1 MWDHNFVRSWSPKN
15 NIGILD
21 LFYNEV
27 GMLSLLLGNLKVK
40 IEEIVKD
47 LGAEDFDVEFE
58 IPKDKSMGDYS
69 TNIAF
74 KLTKVLRKNPNLIA
88 TDIVSK
94 LNKEDYKLEK
104 IEVLN
109 GFINFTFLS
118 SYIHNLVFKIL
129 SEKENY
135 GNLKVGESE
144 YYNVEFVSA
153 NPTGYLHIG
162 HGRGAAYGD
171 SLVRILKKAGYKVDS
186 EYYIN
191 DGGGQID
198 NLAHSIYERYKELF
212 GLKCELKDGYY
223 HGLEIIEI
231 AKMIKAKVGDEYLK
245 KDYYLDFKRIGVD
258 YLLAILKKDL
268 EDFNVTFNH
277 WFSETSL
284 YENGDVERTLEYL
297 NKHNFTYLEDGAL
310 WLKSSEYGDDK
321 DRVLVKQDGS
331 LTYLVPDIAYH
342 RNKLNRGYTH
352 LVNVFGT
359 DHHGYVP
366 RLKAAIEMIGGNSN
380 LLDVEL
386 LQMVRVLEDG
396 QEIKMSK
403 RSGKAITLRDL
414 IDDVGPD
421 ALRYMYVS
429 KALSTQMDLDL
440 SLLKKNSND
449 NPVYYVQY
457 AHARI
462 SSLFKTALDKGLK
475 YQELKEFKTLD
486 FARSKDLVLKLLE
499 YPEIIEEAST
509 KRLPHRVTQYAYELA
524 NYLHSYYSDVKII
537 TDSEA
542 ESNERLNLLKA
553 VQIVLKDALSLIG
566 VKLKI
571 RCKRRIK

>member
-1 MWDHNFVRSWSPKN
+1 
-15 NIGILD
+15 
-21 LFYNEV
+21 
-27 GMLSLLLGNLKVK
+27 MLSLLLGNLKVK

-47 LGAEDFDVEFE
+47 LGVEDLEVEFE
-58 IPKDKSMGDYS
+58 IPKDKAMGDYS

-74 KLTKVLRKNPNLIA
+74 KLTRVLRKNPNLIA

-118 SYIHNLVFKIL
+118 SYIHNLVFKVL
-129 SEKENY
+129 KEKKNY
-135 GNLKVGESE
+135 GNLEVGKGE

-212 GLKCELKDGYY
+212 GLKCELKDDYY
-223 HGLEIIEI
+223 HGPEIIAI

-268 EDFNVTFNH
+268 EDFNVTFDH

-396 QEIKMSK
+396 KEIKMSK

-486 FARSKDLVLKLLE
+486 FAKSKDLVLKLLE
-499 YPEIIEEAST
+499 YPEIIEDAST

-566 VKLKI
+566 VKAKD
-571 RCKRRIK
+571 KM

>member
-1 MWDHNFVRSWSPKN
+1 
-15 NIGILD
+15 
-21 LFYNEV
+21 
-27 GMLSLLLGNLKVK
+27 MLSLLLGNLKVK

-47 LGAEDFDVEFE
+47 LGVEDFEVEFE

-74 KLTKVLRKNPNLIA
+74 KLTRVLRKNPNLIA
-88 TDIVSK
+88 TDIVNK

-135 GNLKVGESE
+135 GNLKVGEGE

-212 GLKCELKDGYY
+212 GLKCELKDDYY
-223 HGLEIIEI
+223 HGPEIIEI
-231 AKMIKAKVGDEYLK
+231 AKMIKTKVGDEYLN
-245 KDYYLDFKRIGVD
+245 KDYYLDFKKIGVD

-284 YENGDVERTLEYL
+284 YENGDVEKTIEYL
-297 NKHNFTYLEDGAL
+297 NNHKFTYLEDGAL

-331 LTYLVPDIAYH
+331 FTYLVPDIAYH

-396 QEIKMSK
+396 KEIKMSK

-486 FARSKDLVLKLLE
+486 FAKSKDLVLKLLE
-499 YPEIIEEAST
+499 YPEIIEDAST

-566 VKLKI
+566 VKAKD
-571 RCKRRIK
+571 KM

>member
-1 MWDHNFVRSWSPKN
+1 
-15 NIGILD
+15 
-21 LFYNEV
+21 
-27 GMLSLLLGNLKVK
+27 MLSLLLGNLKVK

-47 LGAEDFDVEFE
+47 LGVEDLEVEFE

-88 TDIVSK
+88 TAIVSK

-231 AKMIKAKVGDEYLK
+231 D
-245 KDYYLDFKRIGVD
+245 
-258 YLLAILKKDL
+258 
-268 EDFNVTFNH
+268 
-277 WFSETSL
+277 
-284 YENGDVERTLEYL
+284 
-297 NKHNFTYLEDGAL
+297 
-310 WLKSSEYGDDK
+310 
-321 DRVLVKQDGS
+321 
-331 LTYLVPDIAYH
+331 
-342 RNKLNRGYTH
+342 
-352 LVNVFGT
+352 
-359 DHHGYVP
+359 
-366 RLKAAIEMIGGNSN
+366 
-380 LLDVEL
+380 
-386 LQMVRVLEDG
+386 
-396 QEIKMSK
+396 
-403 RSGKAITLRDL
+403 
-414 IDDVGPD
+414 
-421 ALRYMYVS
+421 
-429 KALSTQMDLDL
+429 
-440 SLLKKNSND
+440 
-449 NPVYYVQY
+449 
-457 AHARI
+457 
-462 SSLFKTALDKGLK
+462 
-475 YQELKEFKTLD
+475 
-486 FARSKDLVLKLLE
+486 
-499 YPEIIEEAST
+499 
-509 KRLPHRVTQYAYELA
+509 
-524 NYLHSYYSDVKII
+524 
-537 TDSEA
+537 
-542 ESNERLNLLKA
+542 
-553 VQIVLKDALSLIG
+553 
-566 VKLKI
+566 
-571 RCKRRIK
+571 

>member
-1 MWDHNFVRSWSPKN
+1 MV
-15 NIGILD
+15 
-21 LFYNEV
+21 
-27 GMLSLLLGNLKVK
+27 
-40 IEEIVKD
+40 
-47 LGAEDFDVEFE
+47 
-58 IPKDKSMGDYS
+58 
-69 TNIAF
+69 
-74 KLTKVLRKNPNLIA
+74 
-88 TDIVSK
+88 
-94 LNKEDYKLEK
+94 
-104 IEVLN
+104 
-109 GFINFTFLS
+109 
-118 SYIHNLVFKIL
+118 
-129 SEKENY
+129 
-135 GNLKVGESE
+135 NLKVGESE

-331 LTYLVPDIAYH
+331 VTYLVPDIAYH

-499 YPEIIEEAST
+499 YPEIIEDAST

-566 VKLKI
+566 VKAKD
-571 RCKRRIK
+571 KM

>member
-1 MWDHNFVRSWSPKN
+1 
-15 NIGILD
+15 
-21 LFYNEV
+21 
-27 GMLSLLLGNLKVK
+27 MLSLLLGNLKVK

-212 GLKCELKDGYY
+212 GLKCELKDDYY
-223 HGLEIIEI
+223 HGPEIIEI
-231 AKMIKAKVGDEYLK
+231 AKMIKTKVGDEYLN
-245 KDYYLDFKRIGVD
+245 KDYYLDFKKIGVD

-284 YENGDVERTLEYL
+284 YENGDVEKTIEYL
-297 NKHNFTYLEDGAL
+297 NNHKFTYLEDGAL

-331 LTYLVPDIAYH
+331 FTYLVPDIAYH

-414 IDDVGPD
+414 IDDVGSD

-486 FARSKDLVLKLLE
+486 FAKSNDLVLKLLE
-499 YPEIIEEAST
+499 YPEIIEDAST
-509 KRLPHRVTQYAYELA
+509 KRLPHRITQYAYELA

-537 TDSEA
+537 TDSKA

-566 VKLKI
+566 VKAKD
-571 RCKRRIK
+571 KM

>member
-1 MWDHNFVRSWSPKN
+1 
-15 NIGILD
+15 
-21 LFYNEV
+21 
-27 GMLSLLLGNLKVK
+27 MLSLLLGNLKVK

-88 TDIVSK
+88 TAIVSK

-499 YPEIIEEAST
+499 YPEIIEDAST

-566 VKLKI
+566 VKAKD
-571 RCKRRIK
+571 KM

>member
-1 MWDHNFVRSWSPKN
+1 
-15 NIGILD
+15 
-21 LFYNEV
+21 
-27 GMLSLLLGNLKVK
+27 MLSLLLGNLKVK

-47 LGAEDFDVEFE
+47 LGVEDFEVEFE

-74 KLTKVLRKNPNLIA
+74 KLTRVLRKNPNLIA
-88 TDIVSK
+88 TDIVNK

-135 GNLKVGESE
+135 GNLKVGEGE

-212 GLKCELKDGYY
+212 GLKCELKDDYY
-223 HGLEIIEI
+223 HGPEIIEI
-231 AKMIKAKVGDEYLK
+231 AKMIKTKVGDEYLN

-268 EDFNVTFNH
+268 EDFNVTFDH

-396 QEIKMSK
+396 KEIKMSK

-414 IDDVGPD
+414 IDDVGSD

-486 FARSKDLVLKLLE
+486 FAKSKDLVLKLLE
-499 YPEIIEEAST
+499 YPEIIEDAST

-537 TDSEA
+537 TDSKA

-566 VKLKI
+566 VKAKD
-571 RCKRRIK
+571 KM

>member
-1 MWDHNFVRSWSPKN
+1 
-15 NIGILD
+15 
-21 LFYNEV
+21 
-27 GMLSLLLGNLKVK
+27 MLSLLLGNLKVK

-212 GLKCELKDGYY
+212 GLKCELKDDYY
-223 HGLEIIEI
+223 HGPEIIEI

-486 FARSKDLVLKLLE
+486 FAKSKDLVLKLLE

-537 TDSEA
+537 TDSKA

-566 VKLKI
+566 VKAKD
-571 RCKRRIK
+571 KM

>member
-1 MWDHNFVRSWSPKN
+1 
-15 NIGILD
+15 
-21 LFYNEV
+21 
-27 GMLSLLLGNLKVK
+27 
-40 IEEIVKD
+40 
-47 LGAEDFDVEFE
+47 
-58 IPKDKSMGDYS
+58 
-69 TNIAF
+69 
-74 KLTKVLRKNPNLIA
+74 
-88 TDIVSK
+88 
-94 LNKEDYKLEK
+94 
-104 IEVLN
+104 
-109 GFINFTFLS
+109 
-118 SYIHNLVFKIL
+118 
-129 SEKENY
+129 
-135 GNLKVGESE
+135 
-144 YYNVEFVSA
+144 
-153 NPTGYLHIG
+153 
-162 HGRGAAYGD
+162 
-171 SLVRILKKAGYKVDS
+171 
-186 EYYIN
+186 
-191 DGGGQID
+191 
-198 NLAHSIYERYKELF
+198 
-212 GLKCELKDGYY
+212 
-223 HGLEIIEI
+223 
-231 AKMIKAKVGDEYLK
+231 MIKAKVGDEYLK

-499 YPEIIEEAST
+499 YPEIIEDAST

-537 TDSEA
+537 TDSKA

-566 VKLKI
+566 VKAKD
-571 RCKRRIK
+571 KM

>member
-1 MWDHNFVRSWSPKN
+1 
-15 NIGILD
+15 
-21 LFYNEV
+21 
-27 GMLSLLLGNLKVK
+27 MLSLLLGNLKVK

-566 VKLKI
+566 VKAKD
-571 RCKRRIK
+571 KM

>member
-1 MWDHNFVRSWSPKN
+1 
-15 NIGILD
+15 
-21 LFYNEV
+21 
-27 GMLSLLLGNLKVK
+27 MLSLLLGNLKVK

-144 YYNVEFVSA
+144 CYNVEFVSA

-277 WFSETSL
+277 WFTETSL

-499 YPEIIEEAST
+499 YPEIIEDAST

-566 VKLKI
+566 VKAKD
-571 RCKRRIK
+571 KM

>member
-1 MWDHNFVRSWSPKN
+1 
-15 NIGILD
+15 
-21 LFYNEV
+21 
-27 GMLSLLLGNLKVK
+27 MLSLLLGNLKVK

-47 LGAEDFDVEFE
+47 LGVEDLEVEFE

-74 KLTKVLRKNPNLIA
+74 KLTRVLRKNPNLIA
-88 TDIVSK
+88 TDIVNK

-135 GNLKVGESE
+135 GNLKVGEGE

-212 GLKCELKDGYY
+212 GLKCELKDDYY
-223 HGLEIIEI
+223 HGPEIIEI
-231 AKMIKAKVGDEYLK
+231 AKMIKTKVGDEYLN
-245 KDYYLDFKRIGVD
+245 KDYYLDFKKIGVD

-284 YENGDVERTLEYL
+284 YENGDVEKTIEYL
-297 NKHNFTYLEDGAL
+297 NNHKFTYLEDGAL

-331 LTYLVPDIAYH
+331 FTYLVPDIAYH

-396 QEIKMSK
+396 EEIKMSK

-414 IDDVGPD
+414 IDDVGSD

-486 FARSKDLVLKLLE
+486 FAKSNDLVLKLLE
-499 YPEIIEEAST
+499 YPEIIEEASS
-509 KRLPHRVTQYAYELA
+509 KRLPHRITQYAYELA

-537 TDSEA
+537 TDSKA

-566 VKLKI
+566 VKAKD
-571 RCKRRIK
+571 KM

>member
-1 MWDHNFVRSWSPKN
+1 
-15 NIGILD
+15 
-21 LFYNEV
+21 
-27 GMLSLLLGNLKVK
+27 MLSLLLGNLKVK

-47 LGAEDFDVEFE
+47 LGVEDLEVEFE
-58 IPKDKSMGDYS
+58 IPKDKAMGDYS

-74 KLTKVLRKNPNLIA
+74 KLTRVLRKNPNLIA

-118 SYIHNLVFKIL
+118 SYIHNLVFKVL
-129 SEKENY
+129 KEKKNY
-135 GNLKVGESE
+135 GNLEVGKGE

-212 GLKCELKDGYY
+212 GLKCELKDDYY
-223 HGLEIIEI
+223 HGPEIIAI

-268 EDFNVTFNH
+268 EDFNVTFDH

-414 IDDVGPD
+414 IDDVGSD

-486 FARSKDLVLKLLE
+486 FAKSNDLVLKLLE
-499 YPEIIEEAST
+499 YPEIIEEASS
-509 KRLPHRVTQYAYELA
+509 KRLPHRITQYAYELA

-537 TDSEA
+537 TDSKA

-566 VKLKI
+566 VKAKD
-571 RCKRRIK
+571 KM

>member
-1 MWDHNFVRSWSPKN
+1 
-15 NIGILD
+15 
-21 LFYNEV
+21 
-27 GMLSLLLGNLKVK
+27 MLSLLLGNLKVK

-88 TDIVSK
+88 TAIVSK

-135 GNLKVGESE
+135 GNLKVGEGE

-212 GLKCELKDGYY
+212 GLKCELKDDYY
-223 HGLEIIEI
+223 HGPEIIAI

-268 EDFNVTFNH
+268 EDFNVTFDH

-396 QEIKMSK
+396 KEIKMSK

-486 FARSKDLVLKLLE
+486 FAKSKDLVLKLLE
-499 YPEIIEEAST
+499 YPEIIEDAST

-566 VKLKI
+566 VKAKD
-571 RCKRRIK
+571 KM

>member
-1 MWDHNFVRSWSPKN
+1 
-15 NIGILD
+15 
-21 LFYNEV
+21 
-27 GMLSLLLGNLKVK
+27 MLSLLLGNLKVK

-94 LNKEDYKLEK
+94 LDKEDYKLEK

-499 YPEIIEEAST
+499 YPEIIEDAST

-566 VKLKI
+566 VKAKD
-571 RCKRRIK
+571 KM

>member
-15 NIGILD
+15 NIGVLD

-212 GLKCELKDGYY
+212 GLKCELKDDYY
-223 HGLEIIEI
+223 HGPEIIEI
-231 AKMIKAKVGDEYLK
+231 AKMIKTKVGDEYLN
-245 KDYYLDFKRIGVD
+245 KDYYLDFKKIGVD

-284 YENGDVERTLEYL
+284 YENGDVEKTIEYL
-297 NKHNFTYLEDGAL
+297 NNHKFTYLEDGAL

-331 LTYLVPDIAYH
+331 FTYLVPDIAYH

-414 IDDVGPD
+414 IDDVGSD

-486 FARSKDLVLKLLE
+486 FAKSNDLVLKLLE
-499 YPEIIEEAST
+499 YPEIIEDAST
-509 KRLPHRVTQYAYELA
+509 KRLPHRITQYAYELA

-537 TDSEA
+537 TDSKA

-566 VKLKI
+566 VKAKD
-571 RCKRRIK
+571 KM

>member
-15 NIGILD
+15 NIGVLD

-27 GMLSLLLGNLKVK
+27 DMLSLLLGNLKVK

-47 LGAEDFDVEFE
+47 LGVEDLEVEFE
-58 IPKDKSMGDYS
+58 IPKDKAMGDYS

-74 KLTKVLRKNPNLIA
+74 KLTRVLRKNPNLIA

-212 GLKCELKDGYY
+212 GLKCELKDDYY
-223 HGLEIIEI
+223 HGPEIIEI
-231 AKMIKAKVGDEYLK
+231 AKMIKTKVGDEYLN
-245 KDYYLDFKRIGVD
+245 KDYYLDFKKIGVD

-284 YENGDVERTLEYL
+284 YENGDVEKTIEYL
-297 NKHNFTYLEDGAL
+297 NNHKFTYLEDGAL

-331 LTYLVPDIAYH
+331 FTYLVPDIAYH

-414 IDDVGPD
+414 IDDVGSD

-486 FARSKDLVLKLLE
+486 FAKSNDLVLKLLE
-499 YPEIIEEAST
+499 YPEIIEDAST
-509 KRLPHRVTQYAYELA
+509 KRLPHRITQYAYELA

-537 TDSEA
+537 TDSKA

-566 VKLKI
+566 VKAKD
-571 RCKRRIK
+571 KM

>member
-1 MWDHNFVRSWSPKN
+1 
-15 NIGILD
+15 
-21 LFYNEV
+21 
-27 GMLSLLLGNLKVK
+27 MLSLLLGNLKVK

-47 LGAEDFDVEFE
+47 LGVEDLEVEFE
-58 IPKDKSMGDYS
+58 IPKDKAMGDYS

-74 KLTKVLRKNPNLIA
+74 KLTRVLRKNPNLIA

-212 GLKCELKDGYY
+212 GLKCELKDDYY
-223 HGLEIIEI
+223 HGPEIIEI
-231 AKMIKAKVGDEYLK
+231 AKMIKTKVGDEYLN
-245 KDYYLDFKRIGVD
+245 KDYYLDFKKIGVD

-284 YENGDVERTLEYL
+284 YENGDVEKTIEYL
-297 NKHNFTYLEDGAL
+297 NNHKFTYLEDGAL

-331 LTYLVPDIAYH
+331 FTYLVPDIAYH

-414 IDDVGPD
+414 IDDVGSD

-486 FARSKDLVLKLLE
+486 FAKSNDLVLKLLE
-499 YPEIIEEAST
+499 YPEIIEDAST
-509 KRLPHRVTQYAYELA
+509 KRLPHRITQYAYELA

-537 TDSEA
+537 TDSKA

-566 VKLKI
+566 VKAKD
-571 RCKRRIK
+571 KM

>member
-1 MWDHNFVRSWSPKN
+1 
-15 NIGILD
+15 
-21 LFYNEV
+21 
-27 GMLSLLLGNLKVK
+27 MLSLLLGNLKVK

-47 LGAEDFDVEFE
+47 LGVEDFEVEFE

-74 KLTKVLRKNPNLIA
+74 KLTRVLRKNPNLIA
-88 TDIVSK
+88 TDIVNK

-129 SEKENY
+129 SEIENY

-144 YYNVEFVSA
+144 CYNVEFVSA

-212 GLKCELKDGYY
+212 GLKCELKDDYY
-223 HGLEIIEI
+223 HGPEIIEI
-231 AKMIKAKVGDEYLK
+231 AKMIKTKVGDEYLN
-245 KDYYLDFKRIGVD
+245 KDYYLDFKKIGVD

-284 YENGDVERTLEYL
+284 YENGDVEKTIEYL
-297 NKHNFTYLEDGAL
+297 NNHKFTYLEDGAL

-331 LTYLVPDIAYH
+331 FTYLVPDIAYH

-414 IDDVGPD
+414 IDDVGSD

-486 FARSKDLVLKLLE
+486 FAKSNDLVLKLLE
-499 YPEIIEEAST
+499 YPEIIEEASS
-509 KRLPHRVTQYAYELA
+509 KRLPHRITQYAYELA

-537 TDSEA
+537 TDSKA

-566 VKLKI
+566 VKAKD
-571 RCKRRIK
+571 KM

>member
-1 MWDHNFVRSWSPKN
+1 
-15 NIGILD
+15 
-21 LFYNEV
+21 
-27 GMLSLLLGNLKVK
+27 MLSLLLGNLKVK

-47 LGAEDFDVEFE
+47 LGVEDFEVEFE

-74 KLTKVLRKNPNLIA
+74 KLTRVLRKNPNLIA
-88 TDIVSK
+88 TDIVNK

-135 GNLKVGESE
+135 GNLKVGEGE

-212 GLKCELKDGYY
+212 GLKCELKDDYY
-223 HGLEIIEI
+223 HGPEIIEI
-231 AKMIKAKVGDEYLK
+231 AKMIKTKVGDEYLN
-245 KDYYLDFKRIGVD
+245 KDYYLDFKKIGVD

-284 YENGDVERTLEYL
+284 YENGDVEKTIEYL
-297 NKHNFTYLEDGAL
+297 NNHKFTYLEDGAL

-331 LTYLVPDIAYH
+331 FTYLVPDIAYH

-414 IDDVGPD
+414 IDDVGSD

-486 FARSKDLVLKLLE
+486 FAKSNDLVLKLLE
-499 YPEIIEEAST
+499 YPEIIEDAST
-509 KRLPHRVTQYAYELA
+509 KRLPHRITQYAYELA

-537 TDSEA
+537 TDSKA

-566 VKLKI
+566 VKAKD
-571 RCKRRIK
+571 KM

>member
-1 MWDHNFVRSWSPKN
+1 
-15 NIGILD
+15 
-21 LFYNEV
+21 
-27 GMLSLLLGNLKVK
+27 MLSLLLGNLKVK

-47 LGAEDFDVEFE
+47 LGVEDFEVEFE

-74 KLTKVLRKNPNLIA
+74 KLTRVLRKNPNLIA
-88 TDIVSK
+88 TDIVNK

-135 GNLKVGESE
+135 GNLKVGEGE

-396 QEIKMSK
+396 KEIKMSK

-486 FARSKDLVLKLLE
+486 FAKSNDLVLKLLE
-499 YPEIIEEAST
+499 YPEIIEDAST

-566 VKLKI
+566 VKAKD
-571 RCKRRIK
+571 KM

>member
-1 MWDHNFVRSWSPKN
+1 
-15 NIGILD
+15 
-21 LFYNEV
+21 
-27 GMLSLLLGNLKVK
+27 MLSLLLGNLKVK

-58 IPKDKSMGDYS
+58 IPKDKSMGDDS

-88 TDIVSK
+88 TAIVSK

-331 LTYLVPDIAYH
+331 VTYLVPDIAYH

-499 YPEIIEEAST
+499 YPEIIEDAST

-566 VKLKI
+566 VKAKD
-571 RCKRRIK
+571 KM

>member
-1 MWDHNFVRSWSPKN
+1 
-15 NIGILD
+15 
-21 LFYNEV
+21 
-27 GMLSLLLGNLKVK
+27 MLSLLLGNLKVK

-94 LNKEDYKLEK
+94 LDKEDYKLEK

-566 VKLKI
+566 VKAKD
-571 RCKRRIK
+571 KM

>member
-1 MWDHNFVRSWSPKN
+1 
-15 NIGILD
+15 
-21 LFYNEV
+21 
-27 GMLSLLLGNLKVK
+27 MLSLLLGNLKVK

-88 TDIVSK
+88 TAIVSK

-198 NLAHSIYERYKELF
+198 NLAHSIYERYRELF
-212 GLKCELKDGYY
+212 GLKCELKDDYY
-223 HGLEIIEI
+223 HGPEIIEI

-245 KDYYLDFKRIGVD
+245 KDYYLDFKKIGVD
-258 YLLAILKKDL
+258 YLLAILEKDL
-268 EDFNVTFNH
+268 SDFNVTFDH

-284 YENGDVERTLEYL
+284 YENGDVEKTIEYL
-297 NKHNFTYLEDGAL
+297 NNHKFTY
-310 WLKSSEYGDDK
+310 
-321 DRVLVKQDGS
+321 
-331 LTYLVPDIAYH
+331 
-342 RNKLNRGYTH
+342 
-352 LVNVFGT
+352 
-359 DHHGYVP
+359 
-366 RLKAAIEMIGGNSN
+366 
-380 LLDVEL
+380 
-386 LQMVRVLEDG
+386 
-396 QEIKMSK
+396 
-403 RSGKAITLRDL
+403 
-414 IDDVGPD
+414 
-421 ALRYMYVS
+421 
-429 KALSTQMDLDL
+429 
-440 SLLKKNSND
+440 
-449 NPVYYVQY
+449 
-457 AHARI
+457 
-462 SSLFKTALDKGLK
+462 
-475 YQELKEFKTLD
+475 
-486 FARSKDLVLKLLE
+486 
-499 YPEIIEEAST
+499 
-509 KRLPHRVTQYAYELA
+509 
-524 NYLHSYYSDVKII
+524 
-537 TDSEA
+537 
-542 ESNERLNLLKA
+542 
-553 VQIVLKDALSLIG
+553 
-566 VKLKI
+566 
-571 RCKRRIK
+571 

>member
-1 MWDHNFVRSWSPKN
+1 
-15 NIGILD
+15 
-21 LFYNEV
+21 
-27 GMLSLLLGNLKVK
+27 MLSLLLGNLKVK

-88 TDIVSK
+88 TAIVSK

-331 LTYLVPDIAYH
+331 VTYLVPDIAYH

-499 YPEIIEEAST
+499 YPEIIEDAST

-566 VKLKI
+566 VKAKD
-571 RCKRRIK
+571 KM

>member
-1 MWDHNFVRSWSPKN
+1 M
-15 NIGILD
+15 LD
-21 LFYNEV
+21 
-27 GMLSLLLGNLKVK
+27 LLLGNLKVK
-40 IEEIVKD
+40 IEDIVKD
-47 LGAEDFDVEFE
+47 LGAEGVEVEFE

-74 KLTKVLRKNPNLIA
+74 RLTKVLRKNPNLIA
-88 TDIVSK
+88 FDIVSK

-104 IEVLN
+104 IEVVN

-129 SEKENY
+129 KEKENY
-135 GNLKVGESE
+135 GNLKVGEGE

-191 DGGGQID
+191 DGGNQID

-212 GLKCELKDGYY
+212 GLEFALKDDYY
-223 HGLEIIEI
+223 HGPEIIEI
-231 AKMIKAKVGDEYLK
+231 AKKIKDKYEDKYLQS
-245 KDYYLDFKRIGVD
+245 DYYFDFKRIGVD
-258 YLLAILKKDL
+258 YLLAVLKKDL
-268 EDFNVTFNH
+268 SDFNVTFDH

-284 YENGDVERTLEYL
+284 YENKDVEKTIEYL
-297 NKHNFTYLEDGAL
+297 NNHKFTYLEDGAL
-310 WLKSSEYGDDK
+310 WLKTSKYGDDK
-321 DRVLVKQDGS
+321 DRVLIKQDGS
-331 LTYLVPDIAYH
+331 YTYLVPDIAYH
-342 RNKLNRGYTH
+342 HNKLNRGYTH
-352 LVNVFGT
+352 LIDVFGT

-366 RLKAAIEMIGGNSN
+366 RLKAAIEMIGGDSS

-396 QEIKMSK
+396 KEVKMSK

-414 IDDVGPD
+414 IDDVGAD

-475 YQELKEFKTLD
+475 YKELQEFKTLD
-486 FARSKDLVLKLLE
+486 FAKSKDLVLKLLE

-524 NYLHSYYSDVKII
+524 NYLHSYYSEVKII
-537 TDSEA
+537 TDSEV

-566 VKLKI
+566 VKAKD
-571 RCKRRIK
+571 KM

>member
-1 MWDHNFVRSWSPKN
+1 MWDYNFVRSWSPKN
-15 NIGILD
+15 NIGVLD

-88 TDIVSK
+88 TAIVSK

-331 LTYLVPDIAYH
+331 VTYLVPDIAYH

-499 YPEIIEEAST
+499 YPEIIEDAST

-566 VKLKI
+566 VKAKD
-571 RCKRRIK
+571 KM

>member
-15 NIGILD
+15 NIGVLD

-88 TDIVSK
+88 TAIVSK

-499 YPEIIEEAST
+499 YPEIIEDAST

-566 VKLKI
+566 VKAKD
-571 RCKRRIK
+571 KM

>member
-1 MWDHNFVRSWSPKN
+1 
-15 NIGILD
+15 
-21 LFYNEV
+21 
-27 GMLSLLLGNLKVK
+27 
-40 IEEIVKD
+40 
-47 LGAEDFDVEFE
+47 
-58 IPKDKSMGDYS
+58 
-69 TNIAF
+69 
-74 KLTKVLRKNPNLIA
+74 
-88 TDIVSK
+88 
-94 LNKEDYKLEK
+94 
-104 IEVLN
+104 
-109 GFINFTFLS
+109 
-118 SYIHNLVFKIL
+118 
-129 SEKENY
+129 
-135 GNLKVGESE
+135 
-144 YYNVEFVSA
+144 
-153 NPTGYLHIG
+153 
-162 HGRGAAYGD
+162 
-171 SLVRILKKAGYKVDS
+171 
-186 EYYIN
+186 
-191 DGGGQID
+191 
-198 NLAHSIYERYKELF
+198 
-212 GLKCELKDGYY
+212 
-223 HGLEIIEI
+223 
-231 AKMIKAKVGDEYLK
+231 
-245 KDYYLDFKRIGVD
+245 IGVD

-486 FARSKDLVLKLLE
+486 FAKSNDLVLKLLE

-566 VKLKI
+566 VKAKD
-571 RCKRRIK
+571 KM

>member
-15 NIGILD
+15 NIGVLD

-27 GMLSLLLGNLKVK
+27 DMLSLLLGNLKVK

-47 LGAEDFDVEFE
+47 LGVEDLEVEFE
-58 IPKDKSMGDYS
+58 IPKDKAMGDYS

-74 KLTKVLRKNPNLIA
+74 KLTRVLRKNPNLIA

-118 SYIHNLVFKIL
+118 SYIHNLVFKVL
-129 SEKENY
+129 KEKKNY
-135 GNLKVGESE
+135 GNLEVGKGE

-212 GLKCELKDGYY
+212 GLKCELKDDYY
-223 HGLEIIEI
+223 HGPEIIAI

-268 EDFNVTFNH
+268 EDFNVTFDH

-414 IDDVGPD
+414 IDDVGSD

-486 FARSKDLVLKLLE
+486 FAKSNDLVLKLLE
-499 YPEIIEEAST
+499 YPEIIEDAST
-509 KRLPHRVTQYAYELA
+509 KRLPHRITQYAYELA

-537 TDSEA
+537 TDSKA

-566 VKLKI
+566 VKAKD
-571 RCKRRIK
+571 KM

>member
-1 MWDHNFVRSWSPKN
+1 
-15 NIGILD
+15 
-21 LFYNEV
+21 
-27 GMLSLLLGNLKVK
+27 MLSLLLGNLKVK

-245 KDYYLDFKRIGVD
+245 KDYYLDFKKIGVD

-566 VKLKI
+566 VKAKD
-571 RCKRRIK
+571 KM

>member
-1 MWDHNFVRSWSPKN
+1 
-15 NIGILD
+15 
-21 LFYNEV
+21 
-27 GMLSLLLGNLKVK
+27 MLSLLLGNLKVK

-47 LGAEDFDVEFE
+47 LGVEDFEVEFE

-74 KLTKVLRKNPNLIA
+74 KLTRVLRKNPNLIA
-88 TDIVSK
+88 TDIVNK

-135 GNLKVGESE
+135 GNLKVGEGE

-212 GLKCELKDGYY
+212 GLKCELKDDYY
-223 HGLEIIEI
+223 HGPEIIAI

-268 EDFNVTFNH
+268 EDFNVTFDH

-396 QEIKMSK
+396 KEIKMSK

-414 IDDVGPD
+414 IDDVGSD

-486 FARSKDLVLKLLE
+486 FAKSNDLVLKLLE
-499 YPEIIEEAST
+499 YPEIIEEASS
-509 KRLPHRVTQYAYELA
+509 KRLPHRITQYAYELA

-537 TDSEA
+537 TDSKA

-566 VKLKI
+566 VKAKD
-571 RCKRRIK
+571 KM

>member
-1 MWDHNFVRSWSPKN
+1 
-15 NIGILD
+15 
-21 LFYNEV
+21 
-27 GMLSLLLGNLKVK
+27 MLSLLLGNLKVK

-47 LGAEDFDVEFE
+47 LGVEDFEVEFE

-74 KLTKVLRKNPNLIA
+74 KLTRVLRKNPNLIA
-88 TDIVSK
+88 TDIVNK

-118 SYIHNLVFKIL
+118 SYIHNLVFKVL
-129 SEKENY
+129 KEKKNY
-135 GNLKVGESE
+135 GNLEVGKGE

-212 GLKCELKDGYY
+212 GLKCELKDDYY
-223 HGLEIIEI
+223 HGPEIIEI
-231 AKMIKAKVGDEYLK
+231 AKMIKTKVGDEYLN
-245 KDYYLDFKRIGVD
+245 KDYYLDFKKIGVD

-284 YENGDVERTLEYL
+284 YENGDVEKTIEYL
-297 NKHNFTYLEDGAL
+297 NNHKFTYLEDGAL

-331 LTYLVPDIAYH
+331 FTYLVPDIAYH

-414 IDDVGPD
+414 IDDVGSD

-486 FARSKDLVLKLLE
+486 FAKSKDLVLKLLE
-499 YPEIIEEAST
+499 YPEIIEDAST

-537 TDSEA
+537 TDSKA

-566 VKLKI
+566 VKAKD
-571 RCKRRIK
+571 KM

>member
-1 MWDHNFVRSWSPKN
+1 
-15 NIGILD
+15 
-21 LFYNEV
+21 
-27 GMLSLLLGNLKVK
+27 
-40 IEEIVKD
+40 
-47 LGAEDFDVEFE
+47 
-58 IPKDKSMGDYS
+58 
-69 TNIAF
+69 
-74 KLTKVLRKNPNLIA
+74 
-88 TDIVSK
+88 
-94 LNKEDYKLEK
+94 
-104 IEVLN
+104 
-109 GFINFTFLS
+109 
-118 SYIHNLVFKIL
+118 
-129 SEKENY
+129 
-135 GNLKVGESE
+135 
-144 YYNVEFVSA
+144 
-153 NPTGYLHIG
+153 
-162 HGRGAAYGD
+162 
-171 SLVRILKKAGYKVDS
+171 
-186 EYYIN
+186 
-191 DGGGQID
+191 
-198 NLAHSIYERYKELF
+198 
-212 GLKCELKDGYY
+212 
-223 HGLEIIEI
+223 
-231 AKMIKAKVGDEYLK
+231 
-245 KDYYLDFKRIGVD
+245 
-258 YLLAILKKDL
+258 
-268 EDFNVTFNH
+268 
-277 WFSETSL
+277 
-284 YENGDVERTLEYL
+284 
-297 NKHNFTYLEDGAL
+297 
-310 WLKSSEYGDDK
+310 SSEYGDDK

-331 LTYLVPDIAYH
+331 FTYLVPDIAYH

-352 LVNVFGT
+352 LINVFGT

-396 QEIKMSK
+396 KEIKMSK

-486 FARSKDLVLKLLE
+486 FAKSNDLVLKLLE
-499 YPEIIEEAST
+499 YPEIIEEASS
-509 KRLPHRVTQYAYELA
+509 KRLPHRITQYAYELA

-537 TDSEA
+537 TDSKA

-566 VKLKI
+566 VKAKD
-571 RCKRRIK
+571 KM

>member
-1 MWDHNFVRSWSPKN
+1 
-15 NIGILD
+15 
-21 LFYNEV
+21 
-27 GMLSLLLGNLKVK
+27 MLSLLLGNLKVK

-47 LGAEDFDVEFE
+47 LGVEDFEVEFE

-74 KLTKVLRKNPNLIA
+74 KLTRVLRKNPNLIA
-88 TDIVSK
+88 TDIVNK

-135 GNLKVGESE
+135 GNLKVGEGE

-212 GLKCELKDGYY
+212 GLKCELKDDYY
-223 HGLEIIEI
+223 HGPEIIEI
-231 AKMIKAKVGDEYLK
+231 AKMIKTKVGDEYLN
-245 KDYYLDFKRIGVD
+245 KDYYLDFKKIGVD

-284 YENGDVERTLEYL
+284 YENGDVEKTIEYL
-297 NKHNFTYLEDGAL
+297 NNHKFTYLEDGAL

-331 LTYLVPDIAYH
+331 FTYLVPDIAYH

-486 FARSKDLVLKLLE
+486 FAKSKDLVLKLLE
-499 YPEIIEEAST
+499 YPEIIEDAST

-566 VKLKI
+566 VKAKD
-571 RCKRRIK
+571 KM

>member
-1 MWDHNFVRSWSPKN
+1 
-15 NIGILD
+15 
-21 LFYNEV
+21 
-27 GMLSLLLGNLKVK
+27 MLSLLLGNLKVK

-277 WFSETSL
+277 WFTETSL

-486 FARSKDLVLKLLE
+486 FAKSNDLVLKLLE

-566 VKLKI
+566 VKAKD
-571 RCKRRIK
+571 KM

>member
-1 MWDHNFVRSWSPKN
+1 
-15 NIGILD
+15 
-21 LFYNEV
+21 
-27 GMLSLLLGNLKVK
+27 MLSLLLGNLKVK

-47 LGAEDFDVEFE
+47 LGVEDLEVEFE
-58 IPKDKSMGDYS
+58 IPKDKAMGDYS

-74 KLTKVLRKNPNLIA
+74 KLTRVLRKNPNLIA

-212 GLKCELKDGYY
+212 GLKCELKDDYY
-223 HGLEIIEI
+223 HGPEIIAI

-268 EDFNVTFNH
+268 EDFNVTFDH

-396 QEIKMSK
+396 KEIKMSK

-486 FARSKDLVLKLLE
+486 FAKSKDLVLKLLE
-499 YPEIIEEAST
+499 YPEIIEDAST

-566 VKLKI
+566 VKAKD
-571 RCKRRIK
+571 KM

>member
-1 MWDHNFVRSWSPKN
+1 
-15 NIGILD
+15 
-21 LFYNEV
+21 
-27 GMLSLLLGNLKVK
+27 MLSLLLGNLKVK

-47 LGAEDFDVEFE
+47 LGVEDLEVEFE

-88 TDIVSK
+88 TAIVSK

-331 LTYLVPDIAYH
+331 VTYLVPDIAYH

-499 YPEIIEEAST
+499 YPEIIEDAST

-566 VKLKI
+566 VKAKD
-571 RCKRRIK
+571 KM